1 MLNKLIL
8 QPSSLSVIER
18 YELKYN
24 VISVNADCFND
35 RNFMIL
41 LYSRVDEISSLLSY
55 PIIKVHEKISKNTF
69 TKEEKNKIIGYLRK

>member
-24 VISVNADCFND
+24 VISVNTDCFND
-35 RNFMIL
+35 RDFKIL

-55 PIIKVHEKISKNTF
+55 PIIKVNEKINNNTF
-69 TKEEKNKIIGYLRK
+69 TQEEKHRIIERLRK